1 MIMIL
6 LGALGNAINLR
17 GFSCN
22 KNKMS
27 RVGKTIR
34 PAFAE
39 ILESLRGKRKN
50 RKKNSAPV
58 KQLLDRDNI

>member
-6 LGALGNAINLR
+6 LGALGNAINWK
-17 GFSCN
+17 GFLQQQ
-22 KNKMS
+22 NKMS

-34 PAFAE
+34 LALSE

-58 KQLLDRDNI
+58 KLLLDRDKI